1 MIKSDSFDIILKPLC
16 YEDIEMVRKWRNSP
30 QINRYALNC
39 EHITKEQQEVWFASL
54 QSKEDEYFTIF
65 LKGVPIGLI
74 WFNHKKG
81 LIETGFYIY
90 EQSRQ
95 NSLLPYKVV
104 TMFHDY
110 LFDIKQ
116 FKSITCKIQKDNKR
130 AIRFNGSLGYKKQS
144 EDDKFDRYILNKQ
157 DYRKADKKIKT
168 LLKAKI

>member
-1 MIKSDSFDIILKPLC
+1 LIKSNSFDIVLKPLC

-30 QINRYALNC
+30 QINRYALKR
-39 EHITKEQQEVWFASL
+39 EYISKKQQQEWFKNL
-54 QSKEDEYFTIF
+54 DRDEYFIIQA
-65 LKGVPIGLI
+65 KQESIGLI
-74 WFNHKKG
+74 WFNHKNE

-110 LFDIKQ
+110 LFNTKQ

-144 EDDKFDRYILNKQ
+144 ENDVFDRYILTKQ
-157 DYRKADKKIKT
+157 DHCKADKRIKT
-168 LLKAKI
+168 LLRAKI

>member
-16 YEDIEMVRKWRNSP
+16 YEDIEMIRKWRNSP
-30 QINRYALNC
+30 QINRYALDRK
-39 EHITKEQQEVWFASL
+39 HITKKQQEEWFKKL
-54 QSKEDEYFTIF
+54 GEDEYFIIQA
-65 LKGVPIGLI
+65 KQEPIGLI
-74 WFNHKKG
+74 WFNHKEG

-90 EQSRQ
+90 KQSRQ

-104 TMFHDY
+104 AMFHDY
-110 LFDIKQ
+110 LFNTKQ

-144 EDDKFDRYILNKQ
+144 EDDEFDRYMLSKQ
-157 DYRKADKKIKT
+157 EYHKADKKIKI